1 MRFGTSTV
9 LGFLA
14 LSVLIGCKEDA
25 DAPEPLRS
33 VKSVVVSPGAEA
45 EVVTQT
51 GEIVARRE
59 VAISFKLAGR
69 IANRPIE
76 VGMSV
81 QPGDVLAALDPQ
93 DLENQIRVA
102 RAEVEAAHAALEAA
116 QANADRQSQLFERSI
131 VAKAVVEAA
140 EADRKTAEAR
150 VAAAEAQLASA
161 KDQRGYADLLATE
174 AGIVTAVLA
183 QAGEVVAAGQPVV
196 RIAKSGEREA
206 AFNISERFV
215 AGATLGLPVKV
226 SMLSDPSV
234 TTPGILREVSPT
246 ADPVTR
252 TYRVLVA
259 LPEAGPAM
267 AFGAT
272 VQGEVSFDLPGT
284 FSLPAAALTS
294 EDGKPA
300 VFVVSQD
307 GILSR
312 QIVTVARYEEDRVL
326 LADGLAAGDR
336 VVTAGVSKLRPEQ
349 AVLVSEEGQ

>member
-1 MRFGTSTV
+1 MKLGTSTV
-9 LGFLA
+9 IGFLA
-14 LSVLIGCKEDA
+14 LSVLIGCKEEA
-25 DAPEPLRS
+25 EAPEPLRT
-33 VKSVVVSPGAEA
+33 VKSVVVTPSAEA

-59 VAISFKLAGR
+59 VAISFKLGGR
-69 IANRPIE
+69 IASRPVE
-76 VGMSV
+76 VGMAV

-93 DLENQIRVA
+93 DLDNQIRVA
-102 RAEVEAAHAALEAA
+102 NAEVEVARAALEAA
-116 QANADRQSQLFERSI
+116 QANADRQKVLFERGI

-150 VAAAEAQLASA
+150 VAAGEAQLASA
-161 KDQRGYADLLATE
+161 KDQRGYADLVVTE

-196 RIAKSGEREA
+196 RVAKSGEREA

-215 AGATLGLPVKV
+215 AGALPGLPVTV
-226 SMLSDPSV
+226 SLLSDPGV

-252 TYRVLVA
+252 TFRVLVS

-272 VQGEVSFDLPGT
+272 IQGKVSFDLPGT
-284 FSLPAAALTS
+284 YSLPAAALTS

-300 VFVVSQD
+300 VFVVSDD

-312 QIVTVARYEEDRVL
+312 KIVTVARYEQDRVL
-326 LADGLAAGDR
+326 LADGIAQGDR
-336 VVTAGVSKLRPEQ
+336 IVTAGVSKLRPEQ